1 MNKVVPINGRDGDI
15 YAAENTPAALAV
27 EAARRQGAVAV
38 MAAVA
43 AQQDAD
49 TAAKATA
56 AARGLTGAEVLL
68 EGTLRDA
75 GLVVR
80 HNTFVGRIEVQ
91 SATGGAWRELDD
103 ETLMRAWSL
112 HQDKTKTKRGG
123 GMAIGPFKQHLTV
136 LAWANRVD
144 PALELML
151 ACRAE
156 RLAELADCKVRGM
169 VAPSRLMSWVVDWF
183 KVQLGA
189 GNVAAVFGAYWLLAL
204 VARQVQPGAKF
215 DAMLVIGSPEQG
227 GGKSRGL
234 RALVGKEFFTDAWH
248 LGDSDKD
255 RIDNVAGVMLVEVG
269 ELAGMNRADV
279 EKVKARLSMQ
289 SDRGRASY
297 GHFSKDRPRRYVF
310 AGTTNQ
316 TEYLRDQTGNRR
328 FLPVEMVP
336 GAQVDLL
343 AIREG
348 RRLLFGE
355 AMLLLERLQAKEA
368 EKAKVA
374 GRAPRDLDD
383 LIQIPEKHWPDA
395 RAEQARRMV
404 RNEALTDVL
413 AGVIAAALD
422 NATANTPVNGGL
434 GATVGASGAHWIL
447 SCDLLRAT
455 GRAIL
460 SPALASELKAA
471 MADLGYEPTVRRGV
485 GGRSAVAQRGY
496 AKGPASDLPRV
507 PLLLAVP

>member
-1 MNKVVPINGRDGDI
+1 
-15 YAAENTPAALAV
+15 
-27 EAARRQGAVAV
+27 
-38 MAAVA
+38 
-43 AQQDAD
+43 
-49 TAAKATA
+49 
-56 AARGLTGAEVLL
+56 
-68 EGTLRDA
+68 
-75 GLVVR
+75 
-80 HNTFVGRIEVQ
+80 
-91 SATGGAWRELDD
+91 
-103 ETLMRAWSL
+103 
-112 HQDKTKTKRGG
+112 
-123 GMAIGPFKQHLTV
+123 
-136 LAWANRVD
+136 
-144 PALELML
+144 
-151 ACRAE
+151 
-156 RLAELADCKVRGM
+156 
-169 VAPSRLMSWVVDWF
+169 
-183 KVQLGA
+183 
-189 GNVAAVFGAYWLLAL
+189 
-204 VARQVQPGAKF
+204 
-215 DAMLVIGSPEQG
+215 
-227 GGKSRGL
+227 
-234 RALVGKEFFTDAWH
+234 LVGKEFFTDAWH

-336 GAQVDLL
+336 GAQVDLP
-343 AIREG
+343 AIRAG

-368 EKAKVA
+368 DRAKAA

-422 NATANTPVNGGL
+422 NATTNTPVNGGL
-434 GATVGASGAHWIL
+434 GATVSSSGAHWIQ
-447 SCDLLRAT
+447 SFDLMRAT
-455 GRAIL
+455 GRAML
-460 SPALASELKAA
+460 SPAFAREVKAA
-471 MADLGYEPTVRRGV
+471 MEDLGYEQTQRRGI
-485 GGRSAVAQRGY
+485 GGRAAPLLRGY
-496 AKGPASDLPRV
+496 IKGPATDLPRA
-507 PLLLAVP
+507 PLLLRVP